1 MDIKGGKIRIE
12 ENKVRPSDESL
23 RNVLIRYGINPDRIK
38 DFIDNNIDSNRDISE
53 LKRTASNKK
62 EYCKEQLVINEV
74 EILRFLLEE

>member
-53 LKRTASNKK
+53 LKKTASNKM

>member
-53 LKRTASNKK
+53 LKKTASNKM

-74 EILRFLLEE
+74 EILRFLLDE

>member
-53 LKRTASNKK
+53 LKRTASNKM